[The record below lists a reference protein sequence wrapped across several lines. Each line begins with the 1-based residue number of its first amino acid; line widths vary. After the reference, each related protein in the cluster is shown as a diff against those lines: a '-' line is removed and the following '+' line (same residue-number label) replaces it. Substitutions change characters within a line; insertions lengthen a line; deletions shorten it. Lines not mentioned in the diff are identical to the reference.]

1 MVLDLKPALV
11 SSQYDISLIPN
22 ILQLRI
28 LSNCEHSPIPNI
40 TLYVY
45 MAGDVFVGLMYRYL
59 SWHVVFI
66 DKSLDWTVRIMMSD
80 GAMVVVL
87 GLV

>member
-28 LSNCEHSPIPNI
+28 LSICEHSPIPNI
-40 TLYVY
+40 TLRDIGQLGHAYNIILEE
-45 MAGDVFVGLMYRYL
+45 ARTKI
-59 SWHVVFI
+59 VFI
-66 DKSLDWTVRIMMSD
+66 NFEHHEYRTIMY
-80 GAMVVVL
+80 
-87 GLV
+87 

>member
-40 TLYVY
+40 TLKVIGNRR
-45 MAGDVFVGLMYRYL
+45 GDGKRERGWEEGKRTMEDVTGNRKG
-59 SWHVVFI
+59 
-66 DKSLDWTVRIMMSD
+66 DRKQERGDEK
-80 GAMVVVL
+80 
-87 GLV
+87 